1 MSIDDRHR
9 DKNGEISRKHGNT
22 LVSTLRR
29 IYGPSFAAGE
39 SETAKLSDV
48 LAKMHETSLTQL
60 VKDHESGGLHWPK
73 LFAGYRVRVW
83 RSSGENLRRSASRRG
98 FRDSLNPRSPP
109 RSNECRRASA
119 GSMKSSSTAIGS
131 SSISRMKT
139 SRFSPVAATTGP
151 GGSG

>member
-39 SETAKLSDV
+39 SESAKLSDV
-48 LAKMHETSLTQL
+48 LAKLHETSLTQL
-60 VKDHESGGLHWPK
+60 IQDHESGGLDEKVRPHWPK

-83 RSSGENLRRSASRRG
+83 RSSGENLRR
-98 FRDSLNPRSPP
+98 
-109 RSNECRRASA
+109 
-119 GSMKSSSTAIGS
+119 
-131 SSISRMKT
+131 
-139 SRFSPVAATTGP
+139 
-151 GGSG
+151 

>member
-48 LAKMHETSLTQL
+48 LAKLHETSLTQL
-60 VKDHESGGLHWPK
+60 VHWPER
-73 LFAGYRVRVW
+73 FAGYRVRVW
-83 RSSGENLRRSASRRG
+83 RFSGENLRR
-98 FRDSLNPRSPP
+98 
-109 RSNECRRASA
+109 
-119 GSMKSSSTAIGS
+119 
-131 SSISRMKT
+131 
-139 SRFSPVAATTGP
+139 
-151 GGSG
+151 